1 MRCAFFPR
9 LSVVTCYRAF
19 FGMLLTVC
27 CFSACRWLG
36 RVRWAAAGFA
46 PHARITNMS
55 RMNLPARRV
64 SWDGGQMMTWQ
75 VGETK
80 TETVFV
86 FITSFIHTPCP
97 LPLKRFTLIIL
108 PISCVYPEL
117 NHSTFSGA
125 DSPVLSIVIF
135 PHRKAIHTA
144 PQWSNNTFFTM
155 QVLCPCFLHFLKP

>member
-1 MRCAFFPR
+1 
-9 LSVVTCYRAF
+9 
-19 FGMLLTVC
+19 
-27 CFSACRWLG
+27 
-36 RVRWAAAGFA
+36 
-46 PHARITNMS
+46 MS

-135 PHRKAIHTA
+135 PTVRLFTQHLSGLTTPFSPCRSYALAFFIS
-144 PQWSNNTFFTM
+144 SNLNTTPSKKM
-155 QVLCPCFLHFLKP
+155 LLLISFLSALVVTRCLF